1 MEKNKDLIK
10 RDFDNYL
17 KKEKENY
24 LNLIK
29 LLNKFA
35 SRTLNTNIIFRPH
48 PRQKIRSC
56 KKRFNNKIKTLK

>member
-35 SRTLNTNIIFRPH
+35 SQNPNTNIIFRPH
-48 PRQKIRSC
+48 PRQD
-56 KKRFNNKIKTLK
+56 